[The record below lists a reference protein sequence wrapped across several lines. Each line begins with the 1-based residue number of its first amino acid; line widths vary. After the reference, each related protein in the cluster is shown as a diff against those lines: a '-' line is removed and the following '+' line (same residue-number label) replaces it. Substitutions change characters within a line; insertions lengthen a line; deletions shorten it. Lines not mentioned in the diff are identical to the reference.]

1 MSTWRSLFNY
11 CWESGIFGVWITY
24 DQALNFV
31 APHLH
36 GLNWLLTFIAMFQA
50 ADGRSAEGTKD
61 VRLIPENCHRTL
73 LLIPLAKT

>member
-1 MSTWRSLFNY
+1 MAPVGYS
-11 CWESGIFGVWITY
+11 
-24 DQALNFV
+24 
-31 APHLH
+31 PHLH